1 MEWINDMLTIIKD
14 IIALAC
20 PVILAIFT
28 YKSSKKEKEDAK
40 YRALREE
47 LDKVAE
53 EKKQARDKEITDSLN
68 DLGEKIGEVEAAVKA
83 IDINDIQS
91 QLSDLKQLNGLNLDY
106 SQSLSKVVI
115 KMANCMKDTDMSKEN
130 KDGIGKAVED
140 HQNSEQVI
148 TKKIYQFLY

>member
-1 MEWINDMLTIIKD
+1 M
-14 IIALAC
+14 
-20 PVILAIFT
+20 
-28 YKSSKKEKEDAK
+28 
-40 YRALREE
+40 
-47 LDKVAE
+47 
-53 EKKQARDKEITDSLN
+53 
-68 DLGEKIGEVEAAVKA
+68 KA